1 MLTAI
6 MMQGIR
12 RTKVRDIELNEYW
25 SGGLSAS
32 QSCSAGQPPDQV
44 PARVWESANAATGPH
59 LKVRES
65 IGKDMG
71 RSYTL
76 VPVAA
81 EKDQLAWLG
90 ARCCQ
95 LRSSNEINPARNPI
109 ASPNHDERT

>member
-12 RTKVRDIELNEYW
+12 RTKVRDVELNEYW

-44 PARVWESANAATGPH
+44 PARFRESANTATGPH

-71 RSYTL
+71 RSYAL
-76 VPVAA
+76 MPSWP
-81 EKDQLAWLG
+81 KKG
-90 ARCCQ
+90 
-95 LRSSNEINPARNPI
+95 
-109 ASPNHDERT
+109 